1 MSDPELQSV
10 TLQLDPARR
19 TALGAVADEL
29 IPAAHGMPS
38 AGSVLDLRRIEFVLC
53 ARPDLLKPLS
63 DALRPEL
70 GDTPRQRLTALAD
83 EPDNLAALQLAV
95 VAGYY
100 SDADVRD
107 RIGYPG
113 QIARPVHAFDYPEYV
128 DEGLIDR
135 VIERGQVW
143 RDPSEPRQG
152 D

>member
-1 MSDPELQSV
+1 MSDHELQPV
-10 TLQLDPARR
+10 TVRLDPARR
-19 TALGAVADEL
+19 TVLGAVADEL

-38 AGSVLDLRRIEFVLC
+38 AGSVLDLGRIEFVLG

-63 DALRPEL
+63 DALRPGL
-70 GDTPRQRLTALAD
+70 GDTPRERLRALVD

-113 QIARPVHAFDYPEYV
+113 QIARPVNAFDYPEYV
-128 DEGLIDR
+128 GEGLVDR
-135 VIERGQVW
+135 VVERGPIW
-143 RDPSEPRQG
+143 RDPSDARQG

>member
-1 MSDPELQSV
+1 MSDHQLQPV

-19 TALGAVADEL
+19 MVLGAVADEL
-29 IPAAHGMPS
+29 IPAAHGMPP
-38 AGSVLDLRRIEFVLC
+38 AGSVLDLRRIEFVLS
-53 ARPDLLKPLS
+53 ARPDLLQPLS
-63 DALRPEL
+63 EALRPEL
-70 GDTPRQRLTALAD
+70 GGAPRQRLTALAD
-83 EPDNLAALQLAV
+83 EPDNLAALQLTV

-128 DEGLIDR
+128 DEGLVDR
-135 VIERGQVW
+135 VVERGQIW
-143 RDPSEPRQG
+143 RDPSEPRHG

>member
-1 MSDPELQSV
+1 MSDHDSQPVSV
-10 TLQLDPARR
+10 QLDPARR
-19 TALGAVADEL
+19 MVLGAVADEL
-29 IPAAHGMPS
+29 IPAAHGMPP

-70 GDTPRQRLTALAD
+70 GDTPRQRLMTLAD

-113 QIARPVHAFDYPEYV
+113 QIARPVDAFDYPEYV

>member
-19 TALGAVADEL
+19 MALGAVADEL

-83 EPDNLAALQLAV
+83 EPDNLAALQLVV

-100 SDADVRD
+100 TDADVRK

-113 QIARPVHAFDYPEYV
+113 QVAREVNAFDFPEYV
-128 DEGLIDR
+128 DEGLVDR